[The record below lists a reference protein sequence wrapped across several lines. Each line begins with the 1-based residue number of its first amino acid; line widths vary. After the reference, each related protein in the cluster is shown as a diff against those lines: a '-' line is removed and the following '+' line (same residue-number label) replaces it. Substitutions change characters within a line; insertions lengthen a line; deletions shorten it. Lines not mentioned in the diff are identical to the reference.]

1 MMDKFG
7 LTLITL
13 FSIGKIKYAPG
24 TVASAVTC
32 MFYYFLRLTEFKYL
46 INFTFFFIFFLI
58 LIIYS
63 IILIDKLSLKFKEE
77 DPKEIVI
84 DEFIGMSIPS
94 IIFLYSPGEIK
105 FIHWLIAFLLFRF
118 FDIFKPFPINLID
131 KKVKN
136 GLGVVL
142 DDVVAGIY
150 TITILAAIFFVL
162 AD

>member
-1 MMDKFG
+1 MIDKFG

>member
-1 MMDKFG
+1 MIDKFG

-32 MFYYFLRLTEFKYL
+32 MFYYSLRLTEFKYL

-118 FDIFKPFPINLID
+118 SPFPFILPPFFYPFPFQFFFN
-131 KKVKN
+131 KN
-136 GLGVVL
+136 
-142 DDVVAGIY
+142 
-150 TITILAAIFFVL
+150 
-162 AD
+162 

>member
-1 MMDKFG
+1 MIDKFG

-150 TITILAAIFFVL
+150 TITILAAIFFF
-162 AD
+162 

>member
-1 MMDKFG
+1 MIDKFG

-24 TVASAVTC
+24 TAASAVTC
-32 MFYYFLRLTEFKYL
+32 MFYYSLRLTEFKYL